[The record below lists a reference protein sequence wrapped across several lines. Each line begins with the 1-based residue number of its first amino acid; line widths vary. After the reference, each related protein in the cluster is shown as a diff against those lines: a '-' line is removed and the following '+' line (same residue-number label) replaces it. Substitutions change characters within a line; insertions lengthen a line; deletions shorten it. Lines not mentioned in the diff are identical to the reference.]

1 MLKLFAT
8 QEEKEILI
16 EALGN
21 YGKPLLEEKKPS
33 RETKK
38 KIASIEKLI
47 HQIHFGRDQGSCLK
61 SYILLGGLPIR
72 PTPKLKS

>member
-8 QEEKEILI
+8 QEEKEMLI

-47 HQIHFGRDQGSCLK
+47 HQIHFGRDQ
-61 SYILLGGLPIR
+61 
-72 PTPKLKS
+72 